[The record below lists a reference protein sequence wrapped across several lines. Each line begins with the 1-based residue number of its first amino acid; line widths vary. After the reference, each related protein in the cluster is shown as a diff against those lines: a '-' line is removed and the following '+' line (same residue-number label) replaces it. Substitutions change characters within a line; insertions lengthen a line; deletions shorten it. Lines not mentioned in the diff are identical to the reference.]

1 MTRFS
6 QEEYDARLQRLF
18 VRFPSVQNV
27 GFGSAYKP
35 GLERMTAFDR
45 ALGRPS
51 GSFRSLHVAG
61 TNGKGS
67 VASMLASVLSAA
79 GLRTGLYTSPHLED
93 FRERMRI
100 AEGGVCRMIPPEAV
114 FAFLEEH
121 EAEMDALDLSFFE
134 VTTGMAFRWFADE
147 RVDVAVIE
155 AGLGGRLDSTNILR
169 PDLAVVTSIGLDH
182 CALLG
187 DTLEKIA
194 AARKAS
200 PHWSAR
206 SRT

>member
-100 AEGGVCRMIPPEAV
+100 AEGGVCRMIPPGWGSAGRQV
-114 FAFLEEH
+114 TVNICSAFGLLPV
-121 EAEMDALDLSFFE
+121 ALLSFLYWA
-134 VTTGMAFRWFADE
+134 T
-147 RVDVAVIE
+147 
-155 AGLGGRLDSTNILR
+155 LLC
-169 PDLAVVTSIGLDH
+169 VVTSPLWLRVKLQVMTFP
-182 CALLG
+182 LLPQP
-187 DTLEKIA
+187 KQ
-194 AARKAS
+194 
-200 PHWSAR
+200 
-206 SRT
+206 